1 MHNCQ
6 ILLSFD
12 LIIEIEKMT
21 SLISSIIVTYLDEL
35 RQ

>member
-12 LIIEIEKMT
+12 LIIEIEKNDKLN
-21 SLISSIIVTYLDEL
+21 LINHCHIF
-35 RQ
+35 R